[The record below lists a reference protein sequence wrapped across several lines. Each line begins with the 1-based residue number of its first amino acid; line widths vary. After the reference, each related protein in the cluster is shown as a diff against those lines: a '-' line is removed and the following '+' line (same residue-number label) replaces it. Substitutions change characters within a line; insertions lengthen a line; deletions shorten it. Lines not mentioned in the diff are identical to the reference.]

1 MVRKMERGDIPE
13 IMRLWIEG
21 NLDAH
26 DFVGGDYWRRNYAHV
41 QSEIARSEVYVYPL
55 KDEMLGGFI
64 GLKGDYVAG
73 LFVDREKRG
82 CGIGKALLDFA
93 KKKHSALS
101 LHVFEKNRRA
111 LKFYIREGF
120 SVSKEAAGDMWE
132 KELLL
137 SWEKLIIV

>member
-1 MVRKMERGDIPE
+1 MERGDIPE
-13 IMRLWIEG
+13 IMRRWIEG

-26 DFVGGDYWRRNYAHV
+26 DFVGGDYWRRNYSRV
-41 QSEIARSEVYVYPL
+41 QAEIARSEVYVYPI

-82 CGIGKALLDFA
+82 SGIGRALLDYV
-93 KKKHSALS
+93 KKKHSALT
-101 LHVFEKNRRA
+101 LHVYEKNKRA

-120 SVSKEAAGDMWE
+120 SVSGENSGDMWE

-137 SWEKLIIV
+137 SWEKLI